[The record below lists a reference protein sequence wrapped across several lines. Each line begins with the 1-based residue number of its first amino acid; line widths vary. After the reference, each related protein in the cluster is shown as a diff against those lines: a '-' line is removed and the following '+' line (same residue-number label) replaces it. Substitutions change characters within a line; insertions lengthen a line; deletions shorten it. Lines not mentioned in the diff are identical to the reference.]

1 MQSGVE
7 KVWIPGPAGR
17 LEGRILD
24 NGASRWALLCHPHP
38 QYGGTMD
45 NKVVTTVERTLQ
57 QLGWSTLVFNFRG
70 AGGSEGAFDNGIGEQ
85 ADLMAVHAWLQ
96 ARHQPQRLLLG
107 GFSFGAY
114 VTLNRWQAVEADA
127 LLSIAPPVGLWDFGA
142 LVPPQTNWTVIQG
155 GGDEV
160 VSPAAVLAW
169 LAAQPAMPTLYWRAG
184 VSHFFHGQLVWLKG
198 VIELEYKKTL
208 I

>member
-45 NKVVTTVERTLQ
+45 NKVVTTVERALQ

-96 ARHQPQRLLLG
+96 AHHRPQRLLLG

-114 VTLNRWQAVEADA
+114 VTLNRWQALGADA
-127 LLSIAPPVGLWDFGA
+127 LLSIAPPVGLWDFDA
-142 LVPPQTNWTVIQG
+142 FYSNLWH
-155 GGDEV
+155 
-160 VSPAAVLAW
+160 
-169 LAAQPAMPTLYWRAG
+169 
-184 VSHFFHGQLVWLKG
+184 HFLQL
-198 VIELEYKKTL
+198 
-208 I
+208 